1 MIHNESY
8 VSHWVIV
15 MKQLTIRGFSEELA
29 RRIRRLAQREGISL
43 NRAALR
49 LMRRGAGLED
59 STGQQNVVG
68 STLDD
73 LIGTWSDEEASEFM
87 ESVED
92 FGQIDESMWK

>member
-1 MIHNESY
+1 
-8 VSHWVIV
+8 
-15 MKQLTIRGFSEELA
+15 
-29 RRIRRLAQREGISL
+29 
-43 NRAALR
+43 
-49 LMRRGAGLED
+49 MRRGAGLED